1 MRLNVYKFMRPDDM
15 HPRVI
20 KELMLLPSHSP
31 SYLKSRSCQVKF
43 PVTGKRE
50 TSFTYSRK
58 VERKA

>member
-1 MRLNVYKFMRPDDM
+1 MRPDDM

-50 TSFTYSRK
+50 TSFPYSRK